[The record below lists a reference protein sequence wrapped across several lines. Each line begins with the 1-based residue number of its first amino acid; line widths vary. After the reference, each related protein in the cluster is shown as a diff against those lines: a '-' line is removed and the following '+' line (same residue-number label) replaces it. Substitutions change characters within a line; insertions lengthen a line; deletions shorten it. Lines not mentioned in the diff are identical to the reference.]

1 MSKLN
6 VIVTTVDTAAMISD
20 QLYPATGG
28 SVSDSI
34 DRLSRYF
41 QGLAN
46 GNFYFTT
53 ITEQIGALQAT
64 GLLTSTGTATA
75 AQTVSVANVT
85 LTAVASGANPV
96 LGQWNVSATVG
107 TQAAS
112 IALAINSIPTLV
124 GIVTATS
131 NAGVVTI
138 LSSHASISSNGLQ
151 LSSGATNVTATA
163 FSGGTNGTATTLR

>member
-1 MSKLN
+1 MSRIN
-6 VIVTTVDTAAMISD
+6 FIINTVDTAAMVLD

-28 SVSDSI
+28 SVNDSI
-34 DRLSRYF
+34 DRVSRYV

-53 ITEQIGALQAT
+53 FTEQIGAIQAT

-75 AQTVSVANVT
+75 AQTVSVANVV

-112 IALAINSIPTLV
+112 IALAINSIPTLA
-124 GIVTATS
+124 GIVSATAL
-131 NAGVVTI
+131 AGVVTI
-138 LSSHASISSNGLQ
+138 TATHPSISGNGLQ

-163 FSGGTNGTATTLR
+163 FSGGSNGTAVTLR